1 MSRCKLFN
9 FSMSIGISGI
19 NEAFLGARRN
29 IRIIDGDILYVVVEF
44 HSDTPAVDEPFRIVY
59 FRIS

>member
-29 IRIIDGDILYVVVEF
+29 IRIIDGDILYVGMHPEE
-44 HSDTPAVDEPFRIVY
+44 HLPY
-59 FRIS
+59 